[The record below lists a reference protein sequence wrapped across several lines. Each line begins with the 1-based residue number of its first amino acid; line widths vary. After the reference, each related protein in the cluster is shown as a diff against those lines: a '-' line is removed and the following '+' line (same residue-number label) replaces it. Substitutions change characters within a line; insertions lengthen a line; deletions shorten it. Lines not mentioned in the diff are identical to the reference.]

1 MKKIL
6 LALAAIPAVVLAS
19 DSAAAQP
26 GYGARGD
33 MGIGV
38 QLDNLDARLDA
49 GVQSGAISGSE
60 QRRLRYQMR
69 DLRLLQERFARNGID
84 RQERATLQQRLI
96 ALRQEVRRAGG
107 SNWGNRYG
115 WDDNDWN
122 GRGDGNYGR
131 GDPYGGYGRGGLRV
145 GDIVSRDLRGSLY
158 NATRLGYR
166 DRGSIQFRSDGR
178 QVYEIDVRTNR
189 VIRIH
194 PIR

>member
-19 DSAAAQP
+19 DAAAQP

-49 GVQSGAISGSE
+49 GVQAGAISNSE

-69 DLRLLQERFARNGID
+69 DLRQLQERYARNGID

-131 GDPYGGYGRGGLRV
+131 GDGYGNYGRGLRV
-145 GDIVSRDLRGSLY
+145 GDTIPRELRGSLY

-166 DRGSIQFRSDGR
+166 DRGNIQYRSDGR
-178 QVYEIDVRTNR
+178 QVYEINVRTNR
-189 VIRIH
+189 VVRIH